1 MGGEI
6 GQGGGHIPH
15 WAVAPLWAPLR
26 FAWETVGVGEWKPG
40 PRDTSSAQGRFH
52 KAPEITGPAGDRTG
66 TSSHVSRP
74 GLELRDQ
81 GALATLLC
89 PIFLPISSP
98 KTAGHKL
105 KYSVDG
111 MWCVVGEQEPLAQ
124 QSGLQA
130 QVGSH
135 KDAGELAGVTES
147 LIPCRRAQSL

>member
-6 GQGGGHIPH
+6 GQGGAHVPP
-15 WAVAPLWAPLR
+15 WAAAPLWAPLR

-52 KAPEITGPAGDRTG
+52 RAPEITGPAGDRTG

-81 GALATLLC
+81 GALATLLQGRVSS

-105 KYSVDG
+105 EHAVDG
-111 MWCVVGEQEPLAQ
+111 MWCVVGEQAPLVLRPGLLAQ
-124 QSGLQA
+124 AGP
-130 QVGSH
+130 H
-135 KDAGELAGVTES
+135 KDAGELAGVTE
-147 LIPCRRAQSL
+147 